1 MLTHVE
7 LFELLT
13 LLFALRCTGCI
24 PWDWL
29 LKTFPCVNTAASWL
43 VMGGREL
50 LEFRDLFHPVDALV
64 EEVQLILESERCR
77 FAMLSSEFLTL
88 LRDMWNSHLTC
99 FTLQGAR
106 NIGHPIVSE

>member
-106 NIGHPIVSE
+106 NIGQPIVSE

>member
-7 LFELLT
+7 LFELLA

-24 PWDWL
+24 PWDLL

-64 EEVQLILESERCR
+64 EEAQLILESDRSR
-77 FAMLSSEFLTL
+77 FAMLSSELLTL
-88 LRDMWNSHLTC
+88 LRNMWNSHLTC
-99 FTLQGAR
+99 FSLQGAR
-106 NIGHPIVSE
+106 NIGKPIFSE